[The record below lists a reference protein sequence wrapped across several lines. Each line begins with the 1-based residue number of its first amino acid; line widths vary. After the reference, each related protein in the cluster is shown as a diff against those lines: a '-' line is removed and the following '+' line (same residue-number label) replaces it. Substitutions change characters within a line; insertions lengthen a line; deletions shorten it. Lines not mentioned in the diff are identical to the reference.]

1 MTKEKL
7 IQCLSTID
15 SHFGKKQDSRKQK
28 EAAPCVT
35 STQDSRERENMAT
48 IVPALYYI
56 TSSFR
61 MEEFL

>member
-1 MTKEKL
+1 MN
-7 IQCLSTID
+7 
-15 SHFGKKQDSRKQK
+15 SRKQK

-61 MEEFL
+61 IHTY

>member
-1 MTKEKL
+1 MN
-7 IQCLSTID
+7 
-15 SHFGKKQDSRKQK
+15 SRKQK

-48 IVPALYYI
+48 IVSALYYI

-61 MEEFL
+61 MEGFL